1 MLGGSFQV
9 FAGVDILLFRSCIVF
24 FYRHHSCRCF
34 DDRSAGTVPDPL
46 VWSAG
51 ALPKRR
57 GIV

>member
-1 MLGGSFQV
+1 MLGGTFQV
-9 FAGVDILLFRSCIVF
+9 FVGVDILLFRSCIAF
-24 FYRHHSCRCF
+24 HRHYSSRCF
-34 DDRSAGTVPDPL
+34 DDRSAGTAPDPL